1 MDEQRSDI
9 PEEEK
14 ESKNQWQQT
23 KESWYDKLPVTLKQM
38 DIIVGICWGLIG
50 LTAVAIALD
59 AMDIWH
65 LFG

>member
-1 MDEQRSDI
+1 MDAQNNNF

-14 ESKNQWQQT
+14 ENKSQWQQT
-23 KESWYDKLPVTLKQM
+23 KENWYDKLPVTLKQM

-50 LTAVAIALD
+50 LTVIAIALD
-59 AMDIWH
+59 ALEIWS

>member
-1 MDEQRSDI
+1 MDEQRDNL

-14 ESKNQWQQT
+14 ENKSQWQQK

-38 DIIVGICWGLIG
+38 DIIVGVCWGLIG

-59 AMDIWH
+59 ALDIWS